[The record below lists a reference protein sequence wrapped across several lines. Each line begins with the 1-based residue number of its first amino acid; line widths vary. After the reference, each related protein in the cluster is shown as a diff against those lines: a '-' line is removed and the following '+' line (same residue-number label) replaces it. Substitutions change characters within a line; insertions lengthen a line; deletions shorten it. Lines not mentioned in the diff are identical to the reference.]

1 MSIIQSIR
9 DKGAWLIG
17 GIIALALIAFILQD
31 GLNRRGSLSGSSS
44 NIGKVNGVAID
55 KAEFDKKVE
64 NATKSNQQQR
74 ETVIGQLWNQE
85 VNKILLEQEFDKLG
99 LACTDKQLSEE
110 IFKPNSPLMGEFRDQ
125 KTGVAD
131 VEKAKQAFAQ
141 FKKTAKEE
149 DKKNIFEGVIEPTRL
164 QAKYAKYN
172 NLISQAAYA
181 PKWLVEKQQAD
192 ANSFATVSYVAVP
205 YNTIADSTVKVSDE
219 EVIAYGA
226 KHSKL
231 YSKDDETRTIQFVS
245 FDAIPSA
252 ADSADA
258 KNKLE
263 AKKAEFAAEQNM
275 EIFFAKNVSEMRYFN
290 GYIAGKNIKQ
300 QVKDTLVKLSVGA
313 TFGPYLD
320 AQNYVIAKMVGIQSM
335 PDSAKVRHILVKT
348 MDRDQRSGQEYRMR
362 DDSTAK
368 HILDTVVMKLK
379 AGGNFDSLCLKYSE
393 DDGSKSKGG
402 VYDYFPSGNMVASFN
417 DFAFTKAVGSKDIV
431 KTEFGYHYIEVLG
444 QKGSSPAYKIAYF
457 AKPITLSNETD
468 ITTKA
473 AATKLISTAKNRK
486 EFDDAVASLKKT
498 SQPAD
503 NIKKEDFNV
512 GVLGSNRNL
521 VRWVYEHNVGDVT
534 DLPYQ
539 FNATKYV
546 VAIVT
551 AINKPG
557 VPSALTLRPQVE
569 NLIKNEKKAKQ
580 IIAKIKGTT
589 LEAMATSIGN
599 NTQVNKIDTLLASN
613 TFNPILGNNDYKFAG
628 AAFNTTNKGKVTEP
642 IVGQNGV
649 FALRV
654 DNIGARAGVPADAAS
669 IKGMLMNTIKS
680 ASGRITNELLKKAA
694 SITDNRGE
702 IY

>member
-31 GLNRRGSLSGSSS
+31 GLNRRGSLSGNSS
-44 NIGKVNGVAID
+44 NIGKVNGIAID

-110 IFKPNSPLMGEFRDQ
+110 IFKPNSPLMGEFRDP
-125 KTGVAD
+125 KTGIAD

-141 FKKTAKEE
+141 FKKSAKEE

-219 EVIAYGA
+219 EVVAYGA

-258 KNKLE
+258 KSKLE
-263 AKKAEFAAEQNM
+263 SKKAEFAAEQNM
-275 EIFFAKNVSEMRYFN
+275 ETFFAKNVSEMKYFN

-300 QVKDTLVKLSVGA
+300 QMKDTLMKLPVGA

-320 AQNYVIAKMVGIQSM
+320 AQNYVIAKMVGIQSL

-468 ITTKA
+468 IATKA

-498 SQPAD
+498 SQSAD

-512 GVLGSNRNL
+512 GILGSNRNL
-521 VRWVYEHNVGDVT
+521 VRWIYEHNVGEVT

-546 VAIVT
+546 VAIVA

-589 LEAMATSIGN
+589 LEAIATSIGN

-642 IVGQNGV
+642 IAGQNGV

-654 DNIGARAGVPADAAS
+654 DNIGSRAGVPADAAS